1 MTETGGVE
9 GTSLL
14 PLFLSCRAAVRAKTS
29 ATAAGLESDAAR
41 RAGLQDLAGQYLSLA
56 EELLEPPGPS
66 LVAVGGL
73 SGSGKSTLALALGPS
88 IGPVPGA
95 LVIRSDEVRKRLHG
109 VPPLTRLGESAYTAD
124 VSLRVYDTV
133 ADQARA
139 ALQQG
144 LAVVVDGVFA
154 RPSNRTAIEQV
165 AAAAGVPF
173 VGLWLHAPGAVLRE
187 RVDNRGP
194 DASDADAARNCT
206 EVPAQ

>member
-1 MTETGGVE
+1 MSTGASAACFARRVANSTGAAYYSPTNSTSSYFLTGSYVTETGGVE

-139 ALQQG
+139 AL
-144 LAVVVDGVFA
+144 
-154 RPSNRTAIEQV
+154 
-165 AAAAGVPF
+165 
-173 VGLWLHAPGAVLRE
+173 
-187 RVDNRGP
+187 
-194 DASDADAARNCT
+194 
-206 EVPAQ
+206 